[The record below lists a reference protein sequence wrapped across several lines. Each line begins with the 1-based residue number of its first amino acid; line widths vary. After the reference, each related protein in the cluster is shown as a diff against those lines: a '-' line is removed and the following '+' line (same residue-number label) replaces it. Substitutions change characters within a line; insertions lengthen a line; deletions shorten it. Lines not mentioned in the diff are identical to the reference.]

1 MILNPKTDKPASY
14 SDNNNSSDA
23 INIVRLVED
32 PKIKKKIRFD
42 ELSFDDYSSVIDVQ
56 GGNSV
61 VNEFGIT
68 FPVIRINDVI
78 LSRFHIK
85 SMTIDSSDI
94 LPTIH
99 LFLHFESTAFI
110 GKNMPKDGDMISLYL
125 RTSTN
130 ALMYLRND
138 FIIDSC
144 IAHTKSYNK
153 SSTNVEIIGTMFI
166 PGFNSHQY
174 SKSYIGTT
182 KDVIKDLAKEYKMG
196 FVFNDFDDTNDFQNW
211 LSIGLSVS
219 EFLTHL
225 AEHAW
230 KDETSFFDVWVDLY
244 YNICF
249 DNVNLFLLTAN
260 NKEEVDVTFAT
271 DIKAIENLV
280 DMNTDVSNAKSIV
293 KILTNSTDYR
303 GTPFYIKK
311 WTPINSSTATSFDT
325 GYSTVT
331 YSFVHNQYHLND
343 NQSQCFQTLRN
354 IPAYDPNKTD
364 THILLR
370 GRATYDKNKNP
381 ENEKARV
388 NHDFVN
394 TYNTHEWVGVE
405 YTLHDDD
412 QKKKPNDWSGN
423 VHKNYIRAPYHNKQ
437 NLDELDKIYLM
448 VECEGLNLQIMRGE
462 RVPVYIVLNGTYD
475 ESSYNNASEND
486 LNRNVD
492 KFYTGYY
499 IVDSVEISY
508 RPGSGNITPY
518 TTSYILKRREW
529 STPETI

>member
-1 MILNPKTDKPASY
+1 MILNPKTDRPASY
-14 SDNNNSSDA
+14 TEKNESSDA

-32 PKIKKKIRFD
+32 PKIIKKIRFD
-42 ELSFDDYSSVIDVQ
+42 ELSFDDYSSVIDIQ

-61 VNEFGIT
+61 INEFGIS

-94 LPTIH
+94 LPTIT
-99 LFLHFESTAFI
+99 LSLHFESTAFI
-110 GKNMPKDGDMISLYL
+110 GKNMPKDGDMVSIYL
-125 RTSTN
+125 RTSTD

-138 FIIDSC
+138 FVIKSC
-144 IAHTKSYNK
+144 IAHTQSHNK
-153 SSTNVEIIGTMFI
+153 SSVSIDIYGTMFI
-166 PGFNSHQY
+166 PGFDSHQE
-174 SKSYIGTT
+174 SKSYTGTT
-182 KDVIKDLAKEYKMG
+182 KDVLKDLAKEYKIG
-196 FVFNDFDDTNDFQNW
+196 FAFNDFDDTNDFQNW
-211 LSIGLSVS
+211 LSIGLSGE

-225 AEHAW
+225 TEHSW
-230 KDETSFFDVWVDLY
+230 KDETSFFDVWIDLY

-249 DNVNLFLLTAN
+249 SNVNLFLLTSK
-260 NKEEVDVTFAT
+260 NKEEVDITFST
-271 DIKAIENLV
+271 DILAIENTIN
-280 DMNTDVSNAKSIV
+280 MNTSVSNTKSTIKV
-293 KILTNSTDYR
+293 LTNAMEFR
-303 GTPFYIKK
+303 NTPFYIKK
-311 WTPINSSTATSFDT
+311 WNPINASTATSFDT

-331 YSFVHNQYHLND
+331 YSFIHNQYYLND
-343 NQSQCFQTLRN
+343 NQGQCFQTLRN

-364 THILLR
+364 NHIILR
-370 GRATYDKNKNP
+370 GRTTYDKNKNP

-394 TYNTHEWVGVE
+394 TYNTHEWIGVE

-412 QKKKPNDWSGN
+412 LNRKPNEWSGN
-423 VHKNYIRAPYHNKQ
+423 VHKNYTRAPYHNKQ
-437 NLDELDKIYLM
+437 NLDELNKINLI

-462 RVPVYIVLNGTYD
+462 RIPVYIILNGTYD

-486 LNRNVD
+486 TSRNVD

-499 IVDSVEISY
+499 IVDSVEITYAPS
-508 RPGSGNITPY
+508 SNNISPY
-518 TTSYILKRREW
+518 TTTYTLKRREW

>member
-14 SDNNNSSDA
+14 TENKDSSGA

-32 PKIKKKIRFD
+32 PKIKKKIKFD
-42 ELSFDDYSSVIDVQ
+42 ELSFDDYSSVVDVQ

-61 VNEFGIT
+61 INEFGIT
-68 FPVIRINDVI
+68 FPVIRINDII
-78 LSRFHIK
+78 LSRFNIK
-85 SMTIDSSDI
+85 NMIIDSSEI
-94 LPTIH
+94 LPTIQ
-99 LFLHFESTAFI
+99 LSLYFESTAFI
-110 GKNMPKDGDMISLYL
+110 GKNMPKDGDMVSIYL
-125 RTSTN
+125 RASTD

-138 FIIDSC
+138 FIIESC
-144 IAHTKSYNK
+144 IVHTKSYNK
-153 SSTNVEIIGTMFI
+153 SSISVDINGTMFI
-166 PGFNSHQY
+166 PGFNSHQE
-174 SKSYIGTT
+174 SKSYVGTT
-182 KDVIKDLAKEYKMG
+182 KDVIKDLAKEFKMG
-196 FVFNDFDDTNDFQNW
+196 FAFNDFDDTNDFQNW
-211 LSIGLSVS
+211 LSIGLSGE

-225 AEHAW
+225 SEHAW
-230 KDETSFFDVWVDLY
+230 KDETSFFSVWVDLY

-249 DNVNLFLLTAN
+249 DNVNLFLLTSK
-260 NKEEVDVTFAT
+260 NKEEVDITFAT
-271 DIKAIENLV
+271 DVMAIENTIN
-280 DMNTDVSNAKSIV
+280 MNTSVSNSKSTV
-293 KILTNSTDYR
+293 KVLTNAMDFR
-303 GTPFYIKK
+303 NTPFYIKK
-311 WTPINSSTATSFDT
+311 WTPINTSTSTSFDT

-331 YSFVHNQYHLND
+331 YSFAHNQYHLND

-370 GRATYDKNKNP
+370 GRATYDKDKNP
-381 ENEKARV
+381 KNEKARV

-394 TYNTHEWVGVE
+394 TYNSHEWVGVE

-412 QKKKPNDWSGN
+412 IKKNPNKWSGN

-437 NLDELDKIYLM
+437 NLDELEKIIIL

-462 RVPVYIVLNGTYD
+462 RIPVYIVLSGTYD
-475 ESSYNNASEND
+475 ESSYNNASKND
-486 LNRNVD
+486 MNRNVD

-508 RPGSGNITPY
+508 KPGNGSISPY
-518 TTSYILKRREW
+518 TTSYTLKRREW